1 MYYLN
6 KSRNSIKKIT
16 LLKLHMNGLFNCHR
30 VGWRKTAANWFG
42 FKKNFYKNRER
53 EREAEVF
60 TQYLLCVSSVNGS
73 ILGCRECWDILEY
86 LCKASV
92 ILNLLLYSSYDKFH
106 GFLVMTGGFYYV
118 FIHTWDPVFDG
129 W

>member
-1 MYYLN
+1 MVFSIATEWVGGRQLQTGLDL
-6 KSRNSIKKIT
+6 KKFSIKIE
-16 LLKLHMNGLFNCHR
+16 
-30 VGWRKTAANWFG
+30 
-42 FKKNFYKNRER
+42 RER

-106 GFLVMTGGFYYV
+106 GFFVMTGGFYYV
-118 FIHTWDPVFDG
+118 FIHT
-129 W
+129 

>member
-1 MYYLN
+1 MVFSIATEWVGGRQLQTGLEL
-6 KSRNSIKKIT
+6 KKFSIKIE
-16 LLKLHMNGLFNCHR
+16 
-30 VGWRKTAANWFG
+30 
-42 FKKNFYKNRER
+42 RER

-106 GFLVMTGGFYYV
+106 GFFVMTGGFYYV
-118 FIHTWDPVFDG
+118 FIHT
-129 W
+129 